1 MVEEEEQ
8 TVPEAN
14 PVTGKTE
21 LKTKKVQVVKN
32 KVIPKVAGAAAATP
46 AIVAPA
52 ALPVPVVNAPL
63 EDLEKAPVDP
73 KSAAI
78 GAANG
83 AKQDVAPTVVVAPT
97 TVSTPLAASPAPLV
111 NAPLED
117 LEKAP
122 VDPKSAAIGAASGA
136 KEDVPSVPTPAVTVA
151 PAT

>member
-78 GAANG
+78 GAA
-83 AKQDVAPTVVVAPT
+83 
-97 TVSTPLAASPAPLV
+97 
-111 NAPLED
+111 
-117 LEKAP
+117 
-122 VDPKSAAIGAASGA
+122 SGA